1 MRGEYLEEQDVI
13 IKHLKEQD
21 VIIKHI
27 FFQDNL
33 FVMG

>member
-21 VIIKHI
+21 VIMKHI

-33 FVMG
+33 FVMR